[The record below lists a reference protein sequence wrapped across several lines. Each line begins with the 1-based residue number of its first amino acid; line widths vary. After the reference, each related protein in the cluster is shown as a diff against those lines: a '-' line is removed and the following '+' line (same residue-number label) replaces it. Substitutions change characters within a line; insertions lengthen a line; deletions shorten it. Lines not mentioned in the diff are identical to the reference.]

1 MLSQDDQARFREI
14 ERHLAQEDPR
24 FARALGEGRPRR
36 PAGDVCLW
44 AVTVFALAAVAI
56 VTAVLAMSFS
66 LLLFGAVLIGA
77 GMLLRRRHIHR
88 GQRLSPPREQPPGAA
103 AAG

>member
-14 ERHLAQEDPR
+14 ERQLAQEDPR

-36 PAGDVCLW
+36 PAGDTCWW
-44 AVTVFALAAVAI
+44 AVTVLALAALAI

-66 LLLFGAVLIGA
+66 LLLFGTVLIGA
-77 GMLLRRRHIHR
+77 AMLLRRRHIHR
-88 GQRLSPPREQPPGAA
+88 GQRLSPRRGQSPGAA
-103 AAG
+103 AAS